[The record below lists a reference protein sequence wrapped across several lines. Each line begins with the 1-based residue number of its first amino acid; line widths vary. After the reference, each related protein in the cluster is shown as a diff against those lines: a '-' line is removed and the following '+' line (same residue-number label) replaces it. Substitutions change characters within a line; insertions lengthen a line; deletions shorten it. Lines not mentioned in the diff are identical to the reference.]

1 MLWKGWVFEGK
12 QVLQKM
18 WSRDINACEKNDKV
32 SQKKKKKNACEKRKI
47 KTFYVKT

>member
-1 MLWKGWVFEGK
+1 MLWRGWVFEGK

-32 SQKKKKKNACEKRKI
+32 SQKKKKEKMH
-47 KTFYVKT
+47 VKKER